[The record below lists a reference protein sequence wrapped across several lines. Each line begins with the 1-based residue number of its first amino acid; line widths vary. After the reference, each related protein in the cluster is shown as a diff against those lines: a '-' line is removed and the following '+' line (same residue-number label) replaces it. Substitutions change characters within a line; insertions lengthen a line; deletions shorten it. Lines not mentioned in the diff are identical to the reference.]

1 MCTKPKSIS
10 LFSGAGGMDI
20 GVIQAGFNV
29 LASIEMDP
37 NCCETL
43 RSATKR
49 KSLLTVDGKT
59 VIADMKGKEKTFN
72 AFWEDADIA
81 VIDDAYR
88 RAAPLGLVLAHGHD
102 VSIHA
107 RTRGCERRALVP
119 TQSGEFL
126 FQSTLAPEGASD

>member
-1 MCTKPKSIS
+1 MCAKPKSIS

-107 RTRGCERRALVP
+107 RTLGCERHLM
-119 TQSGEFL
+119 T
-126 FQSTLAPEGASD
+126 